1 GFDDISTRNMQR
13 LKEKVWKSCP
23 NFRLGFNFGRSP
35 GTYSLK
41 HELREAMAG
50 GGLYLQEGVRNWRYS
65 LQGKYKSW
73 QQYATTELQSAKEVQ
88 SFGGSYH
95 CIWDL
100 SENRTSPNQALY
112 KLVYG
117 LMAGGHPY
125 YGYGQTPG
133 CNHWGAFMTRW
144 SAFLWDINIKQVKD
158 IETMVTLEAP
168 ASVYWKPL
176 AQERVES
183 AKRKYLILHLVNPP
197 PSDEIEKTALPV
209 PLDNVS

>member
-1 GFDDISTRNMQR
+1 
-13 LKEKVWKSCP
+13 
-23 NFRLGFNFGRSP
+23 
-35 GTYSLK
+35 
-41 HELREAMAG
+41 
-50 GGLYLQEGVRNWRYS
+50 
-65 LQGKYKSW
+65 
-73 QQYATTELQSAKEVQ
+73 
-88 SFGGSYH
+88 
-95 CIWDL
+95 
-100 SENRTSPNQALY
+100 
-112 KLVYG
+112 
-117 LMAGGHPY
+117 MAGGHPY

-197 PSDEIEKTALPV
+197 PSDEIEKTALPA
-209 PLDNVS
+209 PIDNVLLKLKPEPGTHVRKMLLVRPEEEPDGIGIQFTESNGVVSATMPR